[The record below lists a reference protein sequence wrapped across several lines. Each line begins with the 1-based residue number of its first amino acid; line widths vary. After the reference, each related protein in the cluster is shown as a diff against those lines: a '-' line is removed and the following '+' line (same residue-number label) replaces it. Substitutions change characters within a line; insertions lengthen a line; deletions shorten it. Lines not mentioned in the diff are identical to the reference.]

1 MLSGLPCSVPVKL
14 LTSLL
19 ALSIVTGTAAAPA
32 GTHPVRIMAV
42 GDSITAGADFFSCYR
57 YPLWEKLF
65 AAGYVVE
72 FVGTQQ
78 SESRIG
84 PLAHEGYGGRN
95 AAWLAR
101 TVPDHFREHPAD
113 IVLLHS
119 GHNYSIEEEPVPLI
133 VAATESLVTAF
144 RETNP
149 RVTVLLAQV
158 IPAGKLPK
166 YTYIPELNAAL
177 ARLATRLDHPDQR
190 VVIVDQATGFD
201 WETDTV
207 ADKVHPNAAG
217 AEKMAAAWFRELRKI
232 LPPATVAFAPQRLSY
247 KQLSTGAL
255 DLHVFQPSASSPPA
269 AARGRPAI
277 VFFYAGGWTHGTP
290 IQFYAECA
298 HFAERGYV
306 AISADYRTTAT
317 HGTTPFDA
325 VEDAREALLWVRNHA
340 AQLGV
345 DPAHLVAAGASA
357 GGHLAATVALTAR
370 DADAR
375 PAALLLWYPILD
387 TGPGGYGHALFGER
401 FTEASPLHL
410 LANDP
415 HALPPTLIMV
425 GTQDPAVPEKT
436 VRAFQSRAAAAGAR
450 CDVVLYPDA
459 DHPLYAYREGGGPL
473 REATLKAAKHFLEQA
488 IPQHSGP

>member
-1 MLSGLPCSVPVKL
+1 MPSGHSRSVPAK
-14 LTSLL
+14 LL
-19 ALSIVTGTAAAPA
+19 ALLLGLSVVAGVVAAPERSD
-32 GTHPVRIMAV
+32 PVRIMAV

-65 AAGYVVE
+65 AAGYIVE

-101 TVPDHFREHPAD
+101 TVPARFRDHPAD
-113 IVLLHS
+113 IVLLHA
-119 GHNYSIEEEPVPLI
+119 GHNHSVEEQPVRLI
-133 VAATESLVTAF
+133 VAATESLITAF
-144 RETNP
+144 REANS

-166 YTYIPELNAAL
+166 YSYIPELNAAL
-177 ARLATRLDHPDQR
+177 ARLAVRLDRIDQR
-190 VVIVDQATGFD
+190 VVLVDHATGFD
-201 WETDTV
+201 RETDTV
-207 ADKVHPNAAG
+207 ADRVHPNAAG
-217 AEKMAAAWFRELRKI
+217 AEKMAAAWFRELSKI
-232 LPPATVAFAPQRLSY
+232 LPPPATVFAPQRLPY

-255 DLHVFQPSASSPPA
+255 DLHVFQPSASAPPA
-269 AARGRPAI
+269 PARGRAAI

-290 IQFYAECA
+290 IQFYNECA
-298 HFAERGYV
+298 HFSDRGYV
-306 AISADYRTTAT
+306 AISADYRTVAT
-317 HGTTPFDA
+317 HGATPFDA
-325 VEDAREALLWVRNHA
+325 VDDARDALRWVRDHA
-340 AQLGV
+340 AQLGA
-345 DPAHLVAAGASA
+345 DPARLIGAGASA
-357 GGHLAATVALTAR
+357 GGHLAVTAVLTAG
-370 DADAR
+370 DNHAR

-387 TGPGGYGHALFGER
+387 TGPEGYGHALFGER

-410 LANDP
+410 LANDS

-436 VRAFQSRAAAAGAR
+436 VRAFQSRAAAGEAR

-459 DHPLYAYREGGGPL
+459 GHPLYAYREGGGPL
-473 REATLKAAKHFLEQA
+473 REATLKEAEHFLEQVLR
-488 IPQHSGP
+488 